1 MPDSNFLNGTGC
13 KEAVCID
20 AGRVYDSCSDKDCL
34 EDLRVY
40 FTERDQM
47 VINHAVSVRA
57 RNVEVITTYID
68 VEALPFNRGYYSCD
82 LTFFFEVQMDVYSGH
97 AVPCTTVY
105 GVSVFQKRVILYGSE
120 GSVKVFNSEFRDDHH
135 DVQEVPTRNLPRCSV
150 QVAEPIVLAAH
161 LCDACECCKCGC
173 DCGCGCSNIPTC
185 ICNRNGGNF
194 VDDNDGKIVY
204 VTIGIFT
211 IVQLIRNVQML
222 VPVYDFCV
230 PSKECSCPASDN
242 PCDLFRKMS
251 FPVDEFF
258 PPQDEGR
265 GSNCGCS
272 DSDN

>member
-1 MPDSNFLNGTGC
+1 M
-13 KEAVCID
+13 
-20 AGRVYDSCSDKDCL
+20 
-34 EDLRVY
+34 
-40 FTERDQM
+40 
-47 VINHAVSVRA
+47 
-57 RNVEVITTYID
+57 
-68 VEALPFNRGYYSCD
+68 
-82 LTFFFEVQMDVYSGH
+82 
-97 AVPCTTVY
+97 
-105 GVSVFQKRVILYGSE
+105 ILYGSE

-185 ICNRNGGNF
+185 ICNRYGGNF